1 MIWIILGPL
10 LVLLGAL
17 LAVAFGVAALLLWR
31 QRG

>member
-1 MIWIILGPL
+1 MIWIVLGPL

-31 QRG
+31 KRG